1 MNKEANRNFY
11 ITNNPSIIFY
21 AKLYNGHDG
30 IYVGDKSCLK
40 ISHVG
45 NANLKTVYGNL
56 KLKDVPVVSN
66 LKKNSLSVGQ
76 QINDSECIFEFSSNG
91 FVIKDL
97 NQKSCNRALKGTT
110 LRIG

>member
-45 NANLKTVYGNL
+45 NANLKTDYGNL
-56 KLKDVPVVSN
+56 Y
-66 LKKNSLSVGQ
+66 
-76 QINDSECIFEFSSNG
+76 
-91 FVIKDL
+91 
-97 NQKSCNRALKGTT
+97 
-110 LRIG
+110 